1 MAMTATATPER
12 RHALGLPAGSIR
24 ALLALGVLG
33 YLWVLLFVIIKGD
46 ETLGESLSE
55 DLKRKLSA
63 QRDLAFIYFN
73 IIMVLILA
81 HFFAAHGSTIGH
93 KVSRRSP
100 LGLPAGSVRFILLA
114 GYLGMAYYL
123 YVNRPHFDIA
133 DTGPVVLLVTVLM
146 TCFVVGFVM
155 NSAVVSFSTG
165 GVPPAWF
172 QDVQAWFALLALVV
186 LCVLMLMRM
195 VINPSM
201 SGERQVS
208 LDGVEV
214 ALAGLVGLYFGARS

>member
-1 MAMTATATPER
+1 MATTATTPEP
-12 RHALGLPAGSIR
+12 RHALNLPAGSVR
-24 ALLALGVLG
+24 ALLALGVLA
-33 YLWVLLFVIIKGD
+33 YLWVLLFVITKGD
-46 ETLGESLSE
+46 PTLGESLSE
-55 DLKRKLSA
+55 EVRKRLGA

-73 IIMVLILA
+73 VVMVLILA
-81 HFFAAHGSTIGH
+81 HFFAAHGSTIGR

-100 LGLPAGSVRFILLA
+100 LGLPAGSVRFILLG

-123 YVNRPHFDIA
+123 YTHKPHFDIA

-146 TCFVVGFVM
+146 TCFVLGFLMTHAVRTF
-155 NSAVVSFSTG
+155 SAG
-165 GVPPAWF
+165 GNLPAWF

-186 LCVLMLMRM
+186 LAILALMRL
-195 VINPSM
+195 VINPSV
-201 SGERQVS
+201 SGESQLP